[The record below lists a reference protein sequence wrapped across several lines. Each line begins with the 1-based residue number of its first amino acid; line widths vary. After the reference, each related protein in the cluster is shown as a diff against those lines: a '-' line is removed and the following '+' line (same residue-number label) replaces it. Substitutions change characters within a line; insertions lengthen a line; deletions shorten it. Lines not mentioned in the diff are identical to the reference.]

1 MTEARPLA
9 IVTGAGRG
17 LGRAIAQTLHQNGYK
32 VAVTDVDEG
41 AAVSVAQSLSAQ
53 GDTARAYA
61 LDVSSA
67 QRVTDVFAS
76 IARDL
81 GLPGALV
88 NNAGIYPN
96 HSILD
101 MPEAAWDR
109 VLDINLKGPF
119 LCSQAFA
126 RMRLA
131 SGGGAIVNIASTAAF
146 SARVGA
152 AHYSASKAGIVMLTK
167 SLAQELG
174 PHGIR
179 VNAVAPG
186 LVDVETGHVTAEYKE
201 MFLRMIPR
209 ARTGRPEDVAAAVAF
224 LLKEGSDYI
233 NGECIVVDGGFLAG
247 RTLLHSNPSVKP

>member
-1 MTEARPLA
+1 MTEPRPLA
-9 IVTGAGRG
+9 IVTGAARG
-17 LGRAIAQTLHQNGYK
+17 LGRAIAHTLHQKGFN
-32 VAVTDVDEG
+32 VAVTDIDASE
-41 AAVSVAQSLSAQ
+41 AASVAQSLSSQ
-53 GDTARAYA
+53 GTTARAYG

-67 QRVTDVFAS
+67 QQVADVFAA

-81 GLPGALV
+81 GLPDALV

-96 HSILD
+96 HSVLD

-109 VLDINLKGPF
+109 VLDINLKGSF

-131 SGGGAIVNIASTAAF
+131 SGGGAIVNLASTAAF

-186 LVDVETGHVTAEYKE
+186 LIDVDTAHVTPEYKE
-201 MFLRMIPR
+201 MFRKMIPR
-209 ARTGRPEDVAAAVAF
+209 ARTGRPEDVANAVAF
-224 LLKEGSDYI
+224 LLGEGSDFI
-233 NGECIVVDGGFLAG
+233 NGECIAIDGGFLAG
-247 RTLLHSNPSVKP
+247 RTLLRST